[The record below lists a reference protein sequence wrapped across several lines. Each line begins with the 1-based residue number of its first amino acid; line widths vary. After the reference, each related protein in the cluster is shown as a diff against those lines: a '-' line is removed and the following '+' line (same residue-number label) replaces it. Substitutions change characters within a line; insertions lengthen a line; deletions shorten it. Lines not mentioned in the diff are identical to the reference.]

1 MPGDPVRRAEDRA
14 TLALTPMHAAL
25 PLLVLA
31 AAAGG
36 CYRSPGTPL
45 EGTAP
50 PTAPAGPAPRL
61 AWVDNGFD
69 ASGLPAA
76 SAGGDAVLLG
86 IQDAD
91 GARGN
96 PNLRFEVRDRRD
108 AKRSVHVVLAA
119 DEADAMFDAGGKT
132 AALDERIAAA
142 NRWLAEQHGLLRS
155 VPLQRLE
162 VEPGEEIASSFRAT
176 GGGVTL
182 EWRPSRLVIAHAG
195 RPLLD
200 RETPAAWIPKDR
212 PMAGGTETCHNPAFL
227 GGAAVSVEH
236 RIAVL
241 TIQYGGTDT
250 CWEPDAAH
258 HVVAW

>member
-1 MPGDPVRRAEDRA
+1 VTPGDPVPRPENRAR
-14 TLALTPMHAAL
+14 LALTPMRTAL

-31 AAAGG
+31 AAAG
-36 CYRSPGTPL
+36 CYRSPGAPL

-61 AWVDNGFD
+61 AWIDNGFD
-69 ASGLPAA
+69 ASRLPAA
-76 SAGGDAVLLG
+76 SAAGDAVLLG
-86 IQDAD
+86 IHDAD

-96 PNLRFEVRDRRD
+96 PNYRFEVRDRRD
-108 AKRSVHVVLAA
+108 AVLDRHVVLAA
-119 DEADAMFDAGGKT
+119 EEADAMFDAGGKT
-132 AALDERIAAA
+132 AALDERISAA
-142 NRWLAEQHGLLRS
+142 NRWLAEQHGRLRLA
-155 VPLQRLE
+155 PLQRLE

-182 EWRPSRLVIAHAG
+182 EWRPSRLTIAQAG
-195 RPLLD
+195 QQLVD
-200 RETPAAWIPKDR
+200 RVTPAAWIPADR

-227 GGAAVSVEH
+227 GGAAVDVA
-236 RIAVL
+236 RKLVVL
-241 TIQYGGTDT
+241 TIQYGGTDL